1 VTLRSLKADRH
12 WKDSAVTDPAPKLH
26 EYRGES
32 ISVTFDRQRCIHAEA
47 CVRGLPNVFDLKG
60 RPWVQLDHG
69 NADDIA
75 DVVEQC
81 PSGALQYRRLTF
93 GSAERA
99 EQPPRIM
106 VIPNGPLYVRGDLE
120 YPTASGES
128 VRSPRAALCRCGGSA
143 NKPFCDNTH
152 REIGF
157 EAP

>member
-1 VTLRSLKADRH
+1 V
-12 WKDSAVTDPAPKLH
+12 
-26 EYRGES
+26 
-32 ISVTFDRQRCIHAEA
+32 Q
-47 CVRGLPNVFDLKG
+47 PN
-60 RPWVQLDHG
+60 RG

-75 DVVEQC
+75 DAIEQC

-99 EQPPRIM
+99 DDPPQIT
-106 VIPNGPLYVRGDLE
+106 VISNGPLHVRGDLE
-120 YPTASGES
+120 YPTASGET